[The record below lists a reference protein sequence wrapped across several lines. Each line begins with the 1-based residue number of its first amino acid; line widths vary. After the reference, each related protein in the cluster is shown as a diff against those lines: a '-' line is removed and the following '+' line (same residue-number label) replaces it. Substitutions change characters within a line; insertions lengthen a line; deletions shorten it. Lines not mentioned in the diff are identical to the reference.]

1 MLVQLLGTVASEPFA
16 SVAGLGLK
24 QVSLPTV
31 MLGVGLIF
39 LVTLTISRFT
49 PKFGLPA
56 ILGVLL
62 FGLLLPAHLNP
73 LSVERI
79 SHLQTVNLAMLLFYA
94 GLSTDLRQIRSFLGY
109 GLLLSIGGVVVTTLV
124 LGMCIWFLSSPT
136 ASSVQLGTSQIPL
149 VVGMLV
155 ASCLAST
162 DAGATLSVL
171 KQVRHHVPE
180 KLRDLLEFE
189 SALNDPAAILMLS
202 LMLGLASLSG
212 AQRAEGVLV
221 DQLRLFI
228 QALGSGVL
236 VGVLVG
242 FLARFTI
249 NRIVTDASQLLVLG
263 LSIALIGFGLAQE
276 LLGSG
281 FIATY
286 VAGLV
291 LANHDYSNRWIKP
304 EALQQAL
311 LPFNTMTE
319 IAVFFLFGL
328 AMSPAKIWHS
338 LSMGILVSLA
348 MILVARPLGVLAFQR
363 FSPFNARESVLVAW
377 CGLRGA
383 VPLALTHDLVVKLPE
398 IRGLTASQIQTL
410 GPSIEG
416 IISLAVVL
424 NLLIQGVSLPLL
436 CRRLGLGSD
445 EPALP

>member
-1 MLVQLLGTVASEPFA
+1 MRAIGSRCVHADPVPNAAVLVQLLGTVASEP
-16 SVAGLGLK
+16 SSSIAGLGLK

-109 GLLLSIGGVVVTTLV
+109 GLLLSLGGVVVTTLV

-242 FLARFTI
+242 
-249 NRIVTDASQLLVLG
+249 
-263 LSIALIGFGLAQE
+263 
-276 LLGSG
+276 
-281 FIATY
+281 
-286 VAGLV
+286 
-291 LANHDYSNRWIKP
+291 
-304 EALQQAL
+304 
-311 LPFNTMTE
+311 
-319 IAVFFLFGL
+319 
-328 AMSPAKIWHS
+328 
-338 LSMGILVSLA
+338 
-348 MILVARPLGVLAFQR
+348 
-363 FSPFNARESVLVAW
+363 
-377 CGLRGA
+377 C
-383 VPLALTHDLVVKLPE
+383 
-398 IRGLTASQIQTL
+398 
-410 GPSIEG
+410 
-416 IISLAVVL
+416 LAVVL

>member
-1 MLVQLLGTVASEPFA
+1 
-16 SVAGLGLK
+16 
-24 QVSLPTV
+24 
-31 MLGVGLIF
+31 
-39 LVTLTISRFT
+39 
-49 PKFGLPA
+49 
-56 ILGVLL
+56 
-62 FGLLLPAHLNP
+62 
-73 LSVERI
+73 
-79 SHLQTVNLAMLLFYA
+79 
-94 GLSTDLRQIRSFLGY
+94 
-109 GLLLSIGGVVVTTLV
+109 
-124 LGMCIWFLSSPT
+124 
-136 ASSVQLGTSQIPL
+136 
-149 VVGMLV
+149 
-155 ASCLAST
+155 
-162 DAGATLSVL
+162 
-171 KQVRHHVPE
+171 VRHHVPA

-202 LMLGLASLSG
+202 LMLGIASLSG

-228 QALGSGVL
+228 QALGIGVL

-242 FLARFTI
+242 YLARFTI

-286 VAGLV
+286 LAGLV

-304 EALQQAL
+304 EALQQSL

-363 FSPFNARESVLVAW
+363 FSPFNARESALVAW

-398 IRGLTASQIQTL
+398 IQGLTASQIQTL

-416 IISLAVVL
+416 IIFLAVVL
-424 NLLIQGVSLPLL
+424 NLLIQGVSLPPL
-436 CRRLGLGSD
+436 CRRLGLGRD

>member
-1 MLVQLLGTVASEPFA
+1 
-16 SVAGLGLK
+16 
-24 QVSLPTV
+24 
-31 MLGVGLIF
+31 
-39 LVTLTISRFT
+39 
-49 PKFGLPA
+49 
-56 ILGVLL
+56 
-62 FGLLLPAHLNP
+62 
-73 LSVERI
+73 
-79 SHLQTVNLAMLLFYA
+79 
-94 GLSTDLRQIRSFLGY
+94 
-109 GLLLSIGGVVVTTLV
+109 
-124 LGMCIWFLSSPT
+124 
-136 ASSVQLGTSQIPL
+136 
-149 VVGMLV
+149 
-155 ASCLAST
+155 
-162 DAGATLSVL
+162 
-171 KQVRHHVPE
+171 
-180 KLRDLLEFE
+180 
-189 SALNDPAAILMLS
+189 MLS
-202 LMLGLASLSG
+202 LMLGIASLSG

-228 QALGSGVL
+228 QALGIGVL

-242 FLARFTI
+242 YLARFTI

-286 VAGLV
+286 LAGLV

-363 FSPFNARESVLVAW
+363 FSPFNARESALVAW

-398 IRGLTASQIQTL
+398 IQGLTASQIQAL

-416 IISLAVVL
+416 IIFLAVVL
-424 NLLIQGVSLPLL
+424 NLLVQGVSLPPL
-436 CRRLGLGSD
+436 CKRLGLGRD